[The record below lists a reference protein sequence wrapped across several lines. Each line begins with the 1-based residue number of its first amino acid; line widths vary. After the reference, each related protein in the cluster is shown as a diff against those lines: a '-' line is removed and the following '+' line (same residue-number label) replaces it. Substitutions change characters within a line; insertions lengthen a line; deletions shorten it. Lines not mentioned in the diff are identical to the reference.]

1 MLKKAIGRY
10 LKIRRA
16 AGFDLKVDEGLLC
29 NFARFAAERSET
41 HVRRQTAIDWA
52 REAPS
57 PSQRERRLGMVRR
70 FADHA
75 RAEDTAHELV
85 PRGVFSNNKLRRPC
99 PFIFSSAELLR
110 LLDATAHLRPRG
122 SLRPLTYHT
131 LFGLLAA
138 TGLRISEA
146 RRLVLGDITVDGLV
160 VRKTKFRKSRL
171 LPLHETTESAL
182 NRYLQKRRTVAG
194 GDDHVFISTKG
205 RALSYAM
212 INGTFHY
219 LLRRVHLRLTPG
231 QQLPRIHGL
240 RHYFAVRALE
250 RSSCGHD
257 LVARH
262 ILALSTYLGHAH
274 VTDTYWY
281 LQATPHLM
289 AGIAD
294 ACEAFNRGGKP

>member
-1 MLKKAIGRY
+1 MLKQTIDRY
-10 LKIRRA
+10 LEVRRA
-16 AGFDLKVDEGLLC
+16 GGFELKGDGSLLRD
-29 NFARFAAERSET
+29 FARFASDHSEI

-52 REAPS
+52 AKAPS

-75 RAEDTAHELV
+75 RAEDPLHEII
-85 PRGVFSNNKLRRPC
+85 PRGVFGNNKRRRPF
-99 PFIFSSAELLR
+99 PYIFSSEELLQ
-110 LLDATAHLRPRG
+110 LLAATAHLRPRG
-122 SLRPLTYHT
+122 SLRPLTYYT

-146 RRLVLGDITVDGLV
+146 RHLVLDDVTTDGLV

-171 LPLHETTESAL
+171 LPLHQTTEAAL
-182 NRYLQKRRTVAG
+182 KRYLGQRQSVGG

-205 RALSYAM
+205 RALTYAM
-212 INGTFHY
+212 INGTFHF
-219 LLRRVHLRLTPG
+219 LVKRIHLRLKPG
-231 QQLPRIHGL
+231 QRPRIHDL
-240 RHYFAVRALE
+240 RHHYAVRALE
-250 RSSCGHD
+250 SCPGGYD
-257 LVARH
+257 RVTRH

-294 ACEAFNRGGKP
+294 AIEAFIGGGKP